1 MVAKKTLTK
10 SNKGKMAVS
19 KKAVKKKTEPILND
33 EGKDISR
40 YITKGKYS
48 IKYFEKSFGLLK
60 DVDIKPL

>member
-1 MVAKKTLTK
+1 MVTKKTRTK
-10 SNKGKMAVS
+10 NNKGKITVS

-48 IKYFEKSFGLLK
+48 LKYFEKSFGLLK
-60 DVDIKPL
+60 DVDINPL